1 MNKKQLDLQQAL
13 SLYTSLC
20 SRSEYCEFDIRRK
33 MANTTLDENEQ
44 NHIIDYLKQERY
56 IDNKRFA
63 EAFVRDKAR
72 FNGWGPQKIRFELSL
87 RHIDT
92 EIISIALQQVENN
105 DFNDQLIHLLKSK
118 LRTSTQSDPL
128 RLKASL
134 IRFAASRGFSY
145 DQISEALSQLLTDND
160 D

>member
-145 DQISEALSQLLTDND
+145 DQISDALSQVLTDND

>member
-92 EIISIALQQVENN
+92 EIISIALQQVEDN

-145 DQISEALSQLLTDND
+145 DQISEALSQVLTDND